1 MRAANPP
8 DLMAKKTKAKAAS
21 PPGMTVN
28 AVSRTTRDGGGTTT
42 LRLSLVRAP
51 RCPNPEADQGLH
63 GMRYALVAGA
73 QVREVLP

>member
-1 MRAANPP
+1 M
-8 DLMAKKTKAKAAS
+8 
-21 PPGMTVN
+21 
-28 AVSRTTRDGGGTTT
+28 SRTTRDGGGTTT